1 MPRQR
6 KGARLYWKERKGRTG
21 FWEIR
26 DGATYISTGTDDRAA
41 AEGLLAEY
49 LRRKHRPSGPATP
62 DDLTIAQCLVL
73 YAEEH
78 AIHVAAPER
87 IGYAIEA
94 LDAFWKDAPVS
105 SITGATCRRY
115 AGSRV
120 TRFGKP
126 ASAGTIRR
134 ELNVLQAALNHC
146 HSEGYLTATP
156 RVTLPPKPP
165 ARDRWLT
172 RDEAAWLLRGARAL
186 NKDGRHL
193 ADFILHGLYTGSRK
207 ATILAMHIDTPSTSG
222 GHVDTER
229 GWLYRRPLG
238 KTETKKRQGGAPL
251 PRRYLAYLR
260 IQARNGRRFVVED
273 HKGRRVGDI
282 KTGWKHALNLA
293 EELARAR
300 GVALDLSDVTPHTLK
315 HTAISWVLQSGVPI
329 WQAAGYFST
338 SPETL
343 ASVYGHHCPDR
354 FREVLDALDRRS

>member
-6 KGARLYWKERKGRTG
+6 KGARLYWKERLGRPG

-26 DGATYISTGTDDRAA
+26 DGTTYISTGTGDRAA
-41 AEGLLAEY
+41 AESRLAEY
-49 LRRKHRPSGPATP
+49 LLRKYRPAGNVTP
-62 DDLTIAQCLVL
+62 DELSIARCLSL
-73 YAEEH
+73 YGEEH
-78 AIHVAAPER
+78 ALHVAAPER
-87 IGYAIEA
+87 IGYAIDA
-94 LDAFWKDAPVS
+94 LLTFWGDQPVAA
-105 SITGATCRRY
+105 ITGAACRRY
-115 AGSRV
+115 AGSRI

-126 ASAGTIRR
+126 ASNGTIRR

-146 HSEGYLTATP
+146 HAEGYLTATP

-172 RDEAAWLLRGARAL
+172 REEAAWLLRGARAL
-186 NKDGRHL
+186 KADGRHL

-207 ATILAMHIDTPSTSG
+207 ATILAMHIDTPSTRG
-222 GHVDTER
+222 GHVDTDR
-229 GWLYRRPLG
+229 GWLHRKPVG
-238 KTETKKRQGGAPL
+238 KAETKKRQGGAPL

-273 HKGRRVGDI
+273 HRGRRVGDI
-282 KTGWKHALNLA
+282 KTGWKRALRLA
-293 EELARAR
+293 EAKARAK
-300 GVALDLSDVTPHTLK
+300 GVTIDLSDVTPHTLK

-354 FREVLDALDRRS
+354 FREVLDALDRRT